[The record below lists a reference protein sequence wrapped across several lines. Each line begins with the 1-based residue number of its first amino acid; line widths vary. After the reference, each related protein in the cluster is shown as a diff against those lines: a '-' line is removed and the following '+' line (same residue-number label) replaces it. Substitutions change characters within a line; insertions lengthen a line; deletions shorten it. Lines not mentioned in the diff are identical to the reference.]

1 MPKIKYHL
9 DMSDKHDRIRRLIGS
24 IDFRMTSRKQYFS
37 YIRDNNKFINNKSG
51 KIVAIEC
58 VYLHIDA
65 LIIISK
71 ISDNEYDRFM
81 CL

>member
-1 MPKIKYHL
+1 MSKIKYHL
-9 DMSDKHDRIRRLIGS
+9 DMSDKHDRIRRLIWS

-51 KIVAIEC
+51 KMVAIEC

>member
-9 DMSDKHDRIRRLIGS
+9 DMSDKHDCIRRLIWS

-51 KIVAIEC
+51 KMVAIEC